1 MSRRFSVLAVEFA
14 HHLPYTIISSLIAM
28 AAVWLFGASQMH
40 GRGFAA
46 WAAQLEWSFHVLHPM
61 HVCLSAIA
69 TTSVFWHY
77 ERRLAKALT
86 VGFLGAVIPCG
97 MSDYIFPFVGGRM
110 LGQAMELHVCLL
122 DHPMLIFPFLLVGIV
137 CGLLFEERMAGGS
150 VFSHGAHVFVSS
162 LASLLYLVSFGFT
175 GWLADARMVFPVF
188 LVVVIAVWIPC
199 CISDIVV
206 PITSLH
212 EYPHGGPQAVPR
224 ASV

>member
-40 GRGFAA
+40 GRGLAA
-46 WAAQLEWSFHVLHPM
+46 WAAELEWSFHVLHPM
-61 HVCLSAIA
+61 HICLSAIA

-77 ERRLAKALT
+77 ERRLAKALA
-86 VGFLGAVIPCG
+86 VGFLGTVIPCG
-97 MSDYIFPFVGGRM
+97 MSDYIFPCIGGRM
-110 LGQAMELHVCLL
+110 LGQAMELHICLI
-122 DHPMLIFPFLLVGIV
+122 DHPTLVLPFLLVGIV

-162 LASLLYLVSFGFT
+162 LASLLYLVAFGFT
-175 GWLADARMVFPVF
+175 GWLADVRMVFPVF

-212 EYPHGGPQAVPR
+212 EHLHGGPQALPR